1 MLKRVLALAVLVGS
15 LALVI
20 ATSAVWAG
28 SDPAPSGQRMYGNA
42 SFALANPADPTSGS
56 FTGGG
61 GTIEPAIDD
70 STGALVYI
78 QTPNG
83 PHVHLV
89 KKVDPATGLPVNVAP
104 LYLTMYPAGAGIDPS
119 TLNCAHVPAD
129 NCPDHGPAVAG
140 AAMGIDPAVYGD
152 GVVGHDH
159 LIGVAPTGG
168 DFNVL
173 WEPVLVLFTDYG
185 CAGGDPTCNVTHLT
199 TLAQIQAAEMAGKAF
214 EVPLLA
220 LTFHC
225 SVVSAAAYAKAT
237 PAPTV
242 VGP

>member
-1 MLKRVLALAVLVGS
+1 MFKKFLALIALVGS

-20 ATSAVWAG
+20 AASAVWAG

-42 SFALANPADPTSGS
+42 SFALANPADPTSGH

-70 STGALVYI
+70 STGSLVYI

-140 AAMGIDPAVYGD
+140 AAMGIDPAVYGG

-159 LIGVAPTGG
+159 LIGIASTGG

-173 WEPVLVLFTDYG
+173 WEPVLVLFTDNG
-185 CAGGDPTCNVTHLT
+185 CVSGDPTCNVTHIT
-199 TLAQIQAAEMAGKAF
+199 TLTQLRAAETAGKAF

-225 SVVSAAAYAKAT
+225 SAVSAAAYMRAT